1 MDTKTATGVEAPRR
15 RTATPFWRDER
26 YLQVMAQIAVVVLV
40 VALFLFLYR
49 NLVNALA
56 AQGLALGFR
65 FLRLTAGFD
74 IGESPIPYART
85 STYGRAFVVGLLNTL
100 RVSFVGIIL
109 ATMLGTIIGVARLS
123 SNWLVA
129 RLAALYIEFLRNV
142 PLLVLLFFLAT
153 GVFFKLPRVQDAL
166 ALPGSVYLTN
176 RGVFLPWPTAG
187 PGWPLYRWGMLA
199 ALAVALV
206 VAFVLYRR
214 GQRTGRMPLVWFW
227 ALLTFL
233 AVSLA
238 LWPWMPAPPL
248 VLSRPALGGRTFVG
262 GKSLS
267 PEYMAVLSGLV
278 IYTAAFIA
286 DTVRAGIQAVS
297 KGQREAATALGLT
310 GMQSLRLVIFPQ
322 ALRVI
327 IPPLTSQYLN
337 LTKNSSLAVA
347 VGYPDLFSVGNTVLN
362 QSGRAVE
369 VVLITMLVYL
379 SFSLLT
385 SAFMNWYN
393 RRTQFV
399 ER

>member
-1 MDTKTATGVEAPRR
+1 MEVERLSESVPQRA
-15 RTATPFWRDER
+15 ATPFWRDER

-40 VALFLFLYR
+40 LALFLFLYR

-56 AQGLALGFR
+56 AQGLTLGFR
-65 FLRLTAGFD
+65 FLRQTAGFD
-74 IGESPIPYART
+74 IGETLITYTRT
-85 STYGRAFVVGLLNTL
+85 STHGRAFVVGLLNTL

-109 ATMLGTIIGVARLS
+109 ATILGTVIGVARLS

-129 RLAALYIEFLRNV
+129 RLAALYIEFLRNI

-153 GVFFKLPRVQDAL
+153 GVFFKLPRVQEAL
-166 ALPGSVYLTN
+166 ALPGSIYLTN
-176 RGVFLPWPTAG
+176 RGVFMPWPVAG
-187 PGWPLYRWGMLA
+187 PGWSVYRWGLLGGLA
-199 ALAVALV
+199 LALV
-206 VAFVLYRR
+206 VAYGLYRR

-227 ALLTFL
+227 ALVVFL
-233 AVSLA
+233 AVA
-238 LWPWMPAPPL
+238 LLTWPWMPAAPL
-248 VLSRPALGGRTFVG
+248 VLSRPEPGQRTFVG
-262 GKSLS
+262 GISLS
-267 PEYMAVLSGLV
+267 PEYMALLSGLV

-347 VGYPDLFSVGNTVLN
+347 VGYPELFSVGNTILN

-393 RRTQFV
+393 RHTQLV